1 MRSMRPGS
9 MQLARILGIRIGVN
23 ASWFLV
29 LFVFVFLLTD
39 SFTASLGGNR
49 TVGYVTAVVASLLFF
64 ASIVLHELG
73 HALAARRDGIEVAGI
88 DLFFFGGLMRMSR
101 DTDSPGSEF
110 RVAVAGPLVTV
121 AIVLAGAAA
130 GVLMAGSFDAFLAIA
145 TLDGDSRASVLE
157 LLVSFLVSMN
167 AVLLVLNLVPAF
179 PLDGGR
185 IARAAAWKLTGSR
198 LRATRIS
205 SVLGQ
210 AFALLLVGYG
220 ILLALAG
227 AVVNGLWLV
236 VLGWLLGQA
245 ARGAVA
251 QTAFSEKLRGVA
263 VRDVMDDE
271 PVAIPAQTPLLR
283 AWEDFFL
290 RYHDWKWF
298 PVCDAA
304 GAPLGI
310 ARRTAVGE
318 AAERDPGALTVDSA
332 MEPIAADQLISAQEP
347 LEAVMGSA
355 ALRRHGA
362 LLAVDEDNRL
372 VGIVS
377 LRRFSRALSARLAPD
392 EPVV

>member
-1 MRSMRPGS
+1 

-39 SFTASLGGNR
+39 SFTASLGGSR
-49 TVGYVTAVVASLLFF
+49 TAGYVTAVVASLLFF

-73 HALAARRDGIEVAGI
+73 HALAARRDGIAVAGI
-88 DLFFFGGLMRMSR
+88 DLFFFGGLMRMNR
-101 DTDSPGSEF
+101 DTESPGSEF
-110 RVAVAGPLVTV
+110 RVAVAGPLVTL

-145 TLDGDSRASVLE
+145 TLDGGRASVLE

-185 IARAAAWKLTGSR
+185 IARAAAWKLTDSR

-205 SVLGQ
+205 SALGQ

-220 ILLALAG
+220 ILLVVEG

-271 PVAIPAQTPLLR
+271 PVSIPAQTPVLR

-298 PVCDAA
+298 PVRDSA
-304 GAPLGI
+304 GAPIGI
-310 ARRTAVGE
+310 AHRPAVGD
-318 AAERDPGALTVDSA
+318 AAERDPAATTIDSA
-332 MEPIAADQLISAQEP
+332 MEPIAADQLIGSQEP
-347 LEAVMGSA
+347 IEALMGSA

-372 VGIVS
+372 VGVIS
-377 LRRFSRALSARLAPD
+377 LRRFSRALSARLAEQ
-392 EPVV
+392 EPVG

>member
-49 TVGYVTAVVASLLFF
+49 TVGYVTAVAASLLFF

-290 RYHDWKWF
+290 RYHDWKGF

-332 MEPIAADQLISAQEP
+332 MEPIAADQLIGAQEP

-377 LRRFSRALSARLAPD
+377 LRRFSRALNARLAPD